1 VSAHAKPIAAVP
13 RAAGSMPVP
22 ASGWRRVFV
31 DWLMVGGS
39 TAVCHVLGAAA
50 SLLMRMAL
58 SPAQMGVWQALKLFV
73 SYGNYANLGISKGAA
88 REYNVALGH
97 GDTAGARRGL
107 DLAFTVNTATSLL
120 YAAVLVGAGLWIGAA
135 GRGDWSGAWA
145 LGLAAVGAMA
155 VLSRYVTFHVTILR
169 ASQRFAV
176 TARLALLEAV
186 LTLGVGATAAWWF
199 GLPGLYVGTLVVLIA
214 SIVFVRRHAAVPLRF
229 AFDAAEIRRLVAV
242 GGPILLA
249 GAVASLFRSLDKWM
263 ILAWF
268 DDREFQ
274 LGCYSLALMVGT
286 QLFGLGNML
295 ATVTGPRYGEQF
307 GRTGDRRAVAR
318 LAARASELQGAAIA
332 LAAAWAVL
340 LAPPLLSWLLPDYG
354 PGLAPIAWLVPGMVF
369 FTLALPASQYLVAV
383 GEQRRALA
391 AVLAA
396 TALGALGN
404 LAALCAGLG
413 LVGVAAATSLGYA
426 AYFVIVVGA
435 SIWRQLDGP
444 ARGRYVAMLALA
456 VGPTLAL
463 ALWWAPVV
471 GAGDAAAAEPGLRL
485 VVLRTAAVTLVW
497 AACALVAW
505 RRGGWRAALWG

>member
-1 VSAHAKPIAAVP
+1 VSADAKPIT
-13 RAAGSMPVP
+13 AGPQPASSMPAP

-31 DWLMVGGS
+31 DWLVVGGS

-58 SPAQMGVWQALKLFV
+58 SPAQMGVWQALKLFL

-88 REYNVALGH
+88 REYNVALGR
-97 GDTAGARRGL
+97 GDTAAARRGL

-186 LTLGVGATAAWWF
+186 LTLCVGATAAWWF
-199 GLPGLYVGTLVVLIA
+199 GLPGLYVATLVVLAA
-214 SIVFVRRHAAVPLRF
+214 SIVFVRRHAAVPLRP

-249 GAVASLFRSLDKWM
+249 GVVSSLFRSLDKWM

-274 LGCYSLALMVGT
+274 LGCYSLAVMVGT

-307 GRTGDRRAVAR
+307 GRTGDRHAVAR

-332 LAAAWAVL
+332 LPAAWAVL
-340 LAPPLLSWLLPDYG
+340 LAPPLLAWLLPDYA

-383 GEQRRALA
+383 GEERRALA
-391 AVLAA
+391 AVLVA
-396 TALGALGN
+396 TCLGGLGN

-413 LVGVAAATSLGYA
+413 LVGVAAATSFGYA
-426 AYFVIVVGA
+426 AYFTIVVGT
-435 SIWRQLDGP
+435 SIWRRLDRA
-444 ARGRYVAMLALA
+444 ARGRYAAMLALG
-456 VGPTLAL
+456 VGPTLGL
-463 ALWWAPVV
+463 ALWWSPVV
-471 GAGDAAAAEPGLRL
+471 GAGGAPAEPGWRL
-485 VVLRTAAVTLVW
+485 VVLRTAGVTLVW

-505 RRGGWRAALWG
+505 RRGGWRAAISP